1 MIEFAGDI
9 KSIYIH
15 IPFCLS
21 KCKYCDFFSISCNN
35 KKNPVPDDYI
45 SSILNEL
52 AFYINQYEIKNIR
65 TIYIGG
71 GTPSL
76 LSKNQLNQIF
86 SFLQN
91 NLNFNDEYEFTIEMN
106 PDDVT
111 EDFIQFLQNSPVNRI
126 SCGIQSMNQKVL
138 KNVNRRAGV
147 KENLNAL
154 NIFKK
159 YWKKTLSLDFI
170 CGLPLEKTDEFIE
183 GIKSILDYEPHHIS
197 MYSLTIEEETA
208 LGQDL
213 ENNIFEY
220 DFDYAD
226 EMWLK
231 TKSMLEEKG
240 YVQYEISNFCKKGF
254 ECLHNLS
261 YWNHENYLGIGAGAT
276 GSLYYKDGSGVR
288 FFNQNNIND
297 YIEFWL
303 NKWKETEAFQNNL
316 ATICQKEIVDIQ
328 TSQFEF
334 FMMGL
339 RKANGISE
347 IEYEKCF
354 NKNIPEKVV
363 KQFEKWV
370 KKGLAHITKSEND
383 VVYSLNREGLLFLNP
398 FLEELEF

>member
-9 KSIYIH
+9 KYIYIH

-21 KCKYCDFFSISCNN
+21 KCKYCDFFSISCDN

-45 SSILNEL
+45 SAILNEL

-91 NLNFNDEYEFTIEMN
+91 NLNFNDDYEFTIEMN

-147 KENLNAL
+147 KENLYAL

-170 CGLPLEKTDEFIE
+170 CGLSLEKTDEFIE
-183 GIKSILDYEPHHIS
+183 GIKSILEYEPHHIS

-240 YVQYEISNFCKKGF
+240 YLQYEISNFCKKGF

-297 YIEFWL
+297 YIDFWL
-303 NKWKETEAFQNNL
+303 NKWKESEAFQNNL
-316 ATICQKEIVDIQ
+316 ATICQKEIIDIQ

-339 RKANGISE
+339 RKATGISE